1 MFLIVTMS
9 LFPSQIQIW
18 SMHTCILLQEPMG
31 SLLLLLVRLLPLLAH
46 LTQTTSP
53 RPHRAT
59 RCDQLFRFYLQDN
72 SPWKYSRTM
81 ITLNVV
87 AVLCRTWSL
96 RPRPCPPC
104 PRLPPQTVWVTWAT
118 SRTVCRAWFP
128 HCRDR
133 TLTCPP
139 NNPTCPASSPCINRS
154 AIMLTS
160 LQASGEPLCFFTC
173 FNILLHFCFL
183 LGAPS
188 WWPSATAAA
197 PATAAGSSGSSW
209 QRRGTAH
216 LLRLIAAIPQA
227 PDTLH
232 PLPSSVLALTL
243 SGLWR
248 SPPETHKHTHTH
260 LPPSCCDVV
269 AM

>member
-1 MFLIVTMS
+1 
-9 LFPSQIQIW
+9 
-18 SMHTCILLQEPMG
+18 
-31 SLLLLLVRLLPLLAH
+31 
-46 LTQTTSP
+46 
-53 RPHRAT
+53 
-59 RCDQLFRFYLQDN
+59 
-72 SPWKYSRTM
+72 M

-96 RPRPCPPC
+96 RPRLCPPC

-139 NNPTCPASSPCINRS
+139 NNPTCQASSPCINRS

-160 LQASGEPLCFFTC
+160 LQTSYEPLCFFTC
-173 FNILLHFCFL
+173 FNILILFCFL

-197 PATAAGSSGSSW
+197 PATAAGSSGSTW

-216 LLRLIAAIPQA
+216 LLRLIATIPQA

-243 SGLWR
+243 SGLWG
-248 SPPETHKHTHTH
+248 SPPETHTPPSFLLWCCGNVNYCDDVAELLLS
-260 LPPSCCDVV
+260 LPPLHRSVGGSHKRELYNPDSFSPFPSSFSWYVCSISLLND
-269 AM
+269 